1 MSCWV
6 CGKGGD
12 FAGQVCDSCF
22 KKMEEQ
28 HDAELFGMIE
38 EEGGE

>member
-6 CGKGGD
+6 CGKKGD
-12 FAGQVCDSCF
+12 FAGQVCDECF
-22 KKMEEQ
+22 KEMEKQ

-38 EEGGE
+38 EYEDD